1 MEWSVWFHLVGESGT
16 SINHTSCQCDIAG
29 EQVTILNSD
38 SDANNIATSGTYYW
52 ASGTTIPQNMP
63 ALNGGGKMVVVAA
76 ANFLTQIVYPGY
88 YDTNNRSK
96 TYKREAWVV
105 NENRTFSAW
114 AEM

>member
-1 MEWSVWFHLVGESGT
+1 MHR
-16 SINHTSCQCDIAG
+16 IDAG

-38 SDANNIATSGTYYW
+38 SDANNIVTSGTYYW

-88 YDTNNRSK
+88 YDTNNRNK
-96 TYKREAWVV
+96 IYKREAWAV
-105 NENRTFSAW
+105 NENRTFTAW
-114 AEM
+114 VEM